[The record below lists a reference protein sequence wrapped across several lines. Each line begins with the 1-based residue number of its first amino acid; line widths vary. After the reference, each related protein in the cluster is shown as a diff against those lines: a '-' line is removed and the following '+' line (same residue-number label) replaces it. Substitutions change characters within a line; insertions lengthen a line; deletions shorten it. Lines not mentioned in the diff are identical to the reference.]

1 MKEIDFSLYAIVDP
15 SVEEEYPLEWFLNE
29 IAEGGVTCLQVRCKK
44 ANTRQVLAFARRI
57 IKWASKRNLPVIIND
72 RIDIALV
79 TGSAGVHLG
88 DEDLPISEARKL
100 GGEDLVIGASVR
112 TVKSARRALAEGATY
127 LGVGPVY
134 RSPNKPDVTP
144 IGIEVI
150 RKIASGI
157 NLPIVAIGGIR
168 VENVGEVIRAGAA
181 GVAVISALRETPTP
195 RETARSM
202 IEAIRQARGGF

>member
-1 MKEIDFSLYAIVDP
+1 M
-15 SVEEEYPLEWFLNE
+15 
-29 IAEGGVTCLQVRCKK
+29 
-44 ANTRQVLAFARRI
+44 
-57 IKWASKRNLPVIIND
+57 
-72 RIDIALV
+72 
-79 TGSAGVHLG
+79 
-88 DEDLPISEARKL
+88 
-100 GGEDLVIGASVR
+100 IGASVR
-112 TVKSARRALAEGATY
+112 TVESARRALAEGATY